1 MDRRLWGERGRRT
14 EMEWRRKKNENK
26 NEDERA
32 TVDKRQEAGMDFEG
46 EKEKRWED
54 EEESEGGNKKM
65 GGGKVGQ
72 AKGRREEEENTMT
85 HRYNPAC

>member
-1 MDRRLWGERGRRT
+1 MGGERTKNWNG
-14 EMEWRRKKNENK
+14 MEKKKNENK

-54 EEESEGGNKKM
+54 EESEGGNKKM